1 MALTDFVRTQIS
13 VQISA
18 ITREGFGTMLFLYD
32 AGVSSTDDRVL
43 EFGDVDE
50 VTAKYGASA
59 PATDAATAFFGGDIV
74 APKIKIGYK
83 LAAETWADA
92 LSACEAFDPDWY
104 AFSIDSAVEADALA
118 AAGWAQPRTKLYL
131 GKTAD
136 AGVID
141 ANDDT
146 DIASQILAL
155 EHDRTA
161 LVYHSL
167 ATTTYPEMA
176 WAGGQLPKNPGSTT
190 WAFKR
195 APGIPA
201 DQFSSSNVT
210 ALKSKRVN
218 YVENVAGI
226 TIVAGGYTSRP
237 GFFVDVRR
245 GLDYVVQ
252 RMNEDVFILLTSNDK
267 VPGDDRG
274 SAMVESTIWARLRQS
289 VAEDIFIDDE
299 NLTVTV
305 PTFSQRDIADRA
317 ARLLTGC
324 KFTANLAGAIHEVEI
339 TGEVR
344 A

>member
-18 ITREGFGTMLFLYD
+18 ITRAGFGTMLFVYEGG
-32 AGVSSTDDRVL
+32 ATETDDRVL
-43 EFGDVDE
+43 QFANVDE
-50 VTAKYGASA
+50 VEAKYGASD
-59 PATDAATAFFGGDIV
+59 PATNAATAFFGGDLV
-74 APKIKIGYK
+74 SPLIKIGYK
-83 LAAETWADA
+83 LTGETWAEA
-92 LSACEAFDPDWY
+92 LSACQTFDPDWY
-104 AFSIDSAVEADALA
+104 AFAIDSAVEADVLA
-118 AAGWAQPRTKLYL
+118 ASAWAQPRTKLYFA
-131 GKTAD
+131 KSAD
-136 AGVID
+136 AEILDV
-141 ANDDT
+141 NDDT
-146 DIASQILAL
+146 DVASQILDL
-155 EHDRTA
+155 SRDRTA

-167 ATTTYPEMA
+167 AASAYPELA

-190 WAFKR
+190 WAFKP

-201 DQFSSSNVT
+201 DSFAGSEVSS
-210 ALKSKRVN
+210 LKEKRVN
-218 YVENVAGI
+218 YIENVAGI

-252 RMNEDVFILLTSNDK
+252 RLNEDVFILLTSNDK

-274 SAMVESTIWARLRQS
+274 SAMVESVIRARLAQS
-289 VAEDIFIDDE
+289 VAEDIFIDDD

-305 PTFSQRDIADRA
+305 PLFEDRDIADRA